1 MSTLKMQLMST
12 WAFPSKTVFLRTLS
26 HLSDSLASLPPYVRT
41 VVAAPWHM
49 CSIVYAVQAGFKGWA
64 MSQDG
69 PLPRTGRLPSLPT
82 TSLTVQVQFWRG
94 LTHLLVRIGLRGY
107 ITLNRL
113 CDSKCQH
120 AIMQSVSQVVPRYTY
135 VARLPPRSAPFGCN
149 EAARNLKSEQ
159 VKLSREHVAGVYSA
173 FFATLFRRIDEKVKT
188 LTSPKGSP
196 RSVPGRPLVVRERP
210 RIKTS
215 TANARDRKENL
226 QVTNLVRGQILPKNF
241 EWLFFLVVHTGKLQ
255 PVLLWREKPVLL
267 ALPSNLG
274 IPIPASYPVFHTK
287 WSEIS
292 WAIF

>member
-1 MSTLKMQLMST
+1 
-12 WAFPSKTVFLRTLS
+12 
-26 HLSDSLASLPPYVRT
+26 
-41 VVAAPWHM
+41 M

-215 TANARDRKENL
+215 TANAERYRNENL
-226 QVTNLVRGQILPKNF
+226 KVTRTSGPRYPPQFDRMKISQGGVSLLGGSQIKNPEEEEPPCKLLKSINF
-241 EWLFFLVVHTGKLQ
+241 GGCSSGGWFFLRVLGLETTQQIHSPGGGGFLQ
-255 PVLLWREKPVLL
+255 
-267 ALPSNLG
+267 SNTHNQ
-274 IPIPASYPVFHTK
+274 F
-287 WSEIS
+287 
-292 WAIF
+292 